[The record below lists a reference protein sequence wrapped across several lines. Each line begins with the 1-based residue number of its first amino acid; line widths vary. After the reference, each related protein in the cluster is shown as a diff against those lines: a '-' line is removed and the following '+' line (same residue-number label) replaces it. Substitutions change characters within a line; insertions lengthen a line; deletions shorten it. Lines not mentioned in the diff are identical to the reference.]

1 MKFFAFFLILII
13 CITTHVSRSC
23 QTRWYIYKKKQFTS
37 RKFRAKIKGVEI
49 KILERKISCVNYLF
63 IYIRIFIL
71 YKDYYIRKMDTKQEL
86 FREKNKKR
94 KQQNLK
100 LYYLGNKLVVNDQI
114 KMTEKT
120 LERILDCGSYL
131 EFLADENLEKRK
143 LYTGIFCKNRFCPIC
158 SKKKS
163 LNDALAIKIITEYIR
178 LELKREFIL
187 VTLTAPNIIGE
198 NLKNEITK
206 YNKAVDRL
214 FKRKKYN
221 VVKGY
226 LRKLEVT
233 YNKKKNTYHPH
244 FHVLISVDKSYFK
257 NVKVYLKRD
266 TWLRDWQEVMYDDSI
281 TQVDVRRVKMNN
293 NEEIGESVLELTKYI
308 AKDSNYLE
316 NEEVFKYFYIG
327 LRGKRMYS
335 FGGDFKLAKEKFKK
349 GELDYLIPED
359 KTKWYYLIKSIWFNN
374 EYSEII
380 GFIENNIKFDEIEKE
395 NIF

>member
-1 MKFFAFFLILII
+1 M
-13 CITTHVSRSC
+13 
-23 QTRWYIYKKKQFTS
+23 
-37 RKFRAKIKGVEI
+37 
-49 KILERKISCVNYLF
+49 
-63 IYIRIFIL
+63 
-71 YKDYYIRKMDTKQEL
+71 
-86 FREKNKKR
+86 
-94 KQQNLK
+94 
-100 LYYLGNKLVVNDQI
+100 
-114 KMTEKT
+114 
-120 LERILDCGSYL
+120 
-131 EFLADENLEKRK
+131 
-143 LYTGIFCKNRFCPIC
+143 
-158 SKKKS
+158 
-163 LNDALAIKIITEYIR
+163 
-178 LELKREFIL
+178 KREFIL

-293 NEEIGESVLELTKYI
+293 SEEIGKSILELTKYI

-335 FGGDFKLAKEKFKK
+335 FGGDFKLAKEKFRK

-380 GFIENNIKFDEIEKE
+380 EFIENNIKFDEIEKE